1 MRSMTGFGRG
11 RAPLGSGHIFAEL
24 RTVNHRFLDLKIRL
38 PGELASQEEQVDRR
52 LRQAFTRGRVE
63 AVLRLER
70 PGESTLRFNE
80 PLARQLLSS
89 LESVRNALGL
99 DEPVSINALAGLP
112 QLFQQEPFEVDDDA
126 AKALAAALDQAIAA
140 ADTMRQREAEKLAQD
155 LLARMDQV
163 DQFVADLKQRASRA
177 GTVLL
182 ERLKERLALLLHDEE
197 LQLDEARLAQEVAL
211 LADRADVTEELIRLE
226 SHAGQFRQICCDD
239 GALGQRLDFLLQEMS
254 REANTMGAKAPDA
267 DFQHVVV
274 DLRGTLARLR
284 QQVQNIE

>member
-11 RAPLGSGHIFAEL
+11 RAPLGAGHIFAEL

-38 PGELASQEEQVDRR
+38 PGELASQEERVDRR

-80 PLARQLLSS
+80 PLARQLVSS
-89 LESVRNALGL
+89 LESVRNTLGL
-99 DEPVSINALAGLP
+99 DEPISINALAALP
-112 QLFQQEPFEVDDDA
+112 QLFQQEPFQVDDDA
-126 AKALAAALDQAIAA
+126 AKAIAAALDQAIAT
-140 ADTMRQREAEKLAQD
+140 ADAMRKREAEKLAQD

-163 DQFVADLKQRASRA
+163 GQFVARLKQRADQA
-177 GTVLL
+177 GTLLL
-182 ERLKERLALLLHDEE
+182 ERLKERLALLLQDEE

-226 SHAGQFRQICCDD
+226 SHVAQFRKICCDD
-239 GALGQRLDFLLQEMS
+239 GPLGQRLDFLLQEMS

-267 DFQHVVV
+267 DFQHIVV